1 MKTSPT
7 ATRHRLD
14 AILHVALEL
23 FAQQSYLDRKS
34 LALDTKWQAVAVRLI
49 TDWQAKEAICD
60 LEPTALLTLAHGAFV
75 GLRKAMAAGHLNRH
89 DDLITAAEERV
100 WKLFER

>member
-7 ATRHRLD
+7 ATRTRRD
-14 AILHVALEL
+14 AILHAALEL

-75 GLRKAMAAGHLNRH
+75 GLKAMAAGHLNLN
-89 DDLITAAEERV
+89 DEFIAVAEERV

>member
-1 MKTSPT
+1 MFIQCPYWCCIYPIMKTSPT

-34 LALDTKWQAVAVRLI
+34 LALYTK
-49 TDWQAKEAICD
+49 
-60 LEPTALLTLAHGAFV
+60 
-75 GLRKAMAAGHLNRH
+75 
-89 DDLITAAEERV
+89 
-100 WKLFER
+100 

>member
-23 FAQQSYLDRKS
+23 FAQQSYLDR
-34 LALDTKWQAVAVRLI
+34 
-49 TDWQAKEAICD
+49 
-60 LEPTALLTLAHGAFV
+60 
-75 GLRKAMAAGHLNRH
+75 H
-89 DDLITAAEERV
+89 DDLITAAEARV